1 MIHYYVYEMPIGRM
15 FLAEENDRLCN
26 VDIDKISYHALM
38 EDRSDAINEETELLR
53 EAAEQLREYFD
64 GQRQKFDLPVILQ
77 GTDFQIKAWKAL
89 MDIPYG
95 ETRSYKQQAEYLGNP
110 NACRAVGGAN
120 HRNRLLI
127 IVPCHRVIGADGS
140 LIGFGSGLDVK
151 RKLLDLEKNFR

>member
-1 MIHYYVYEMPIGRM
+1 MIHYYIYEMPIGRM

-26 VDIDKISYHALM
+26 VDIDKAGYHALM
-38 EDRSDAINEETELLR
+38 KERSDAINEETELLR
-53 EAAEQLREYFD
+53 EAAGQLREYFD
-64 GQRQKFDLPVILQ
+64 GQRQKFDLPIILQ

-95 ETRSYKQQAEYLGNP
+95 ETRSYKQQAEYIGNP
-110 NACRAVGGAN
+110 KACRAVGGAN
-120 HRNRLLI
+120 HRNRVLI

-140 LIGFGSGLDVK
+140 LTGFGSGMDVK